1 MEEPTFKN
9 QRQNCTSPK
18 KKLFYILPPSFYS
31 NLLHTF
37 YSENSIN
44 TIAKL
49 TNVNIN
55 KSSLSFG
62 KHNTYITYIYRKKF
76 KKVVLN

>member
-18 KKLFYILPPSFYS
+18 KKLFYIFPSSFYC

-37 YSENSIN
+37 YSENFIN
-44 TIAKL
+44 TFAKL
-49 TNVNIN
+49 KNVNIN
-55 KSSLSFG
+55 KFSLSFRN
-62 KHNTYITYIYRKKF
+62 HITYIYRKKF